1 MYTKKLFAIIVVF
14 LIALSLVTG
23 VLMRKSGTQNTAP
36 LQASIPN
43 ISVTQTVIIPND
55 KPATLSAKITP
66 GTTALDLLRTQTKI
80 VTQGE
85 GTQAFVTKI
94 GSREVDPKRREFW
107 SFEVNGKEASVGA
120 GSYLL
125 RNGDSIV
132 WLLKNY

>member
-1 MYTKKLFAIIVVF
+1 MNNKKSLIAAIIFVAV
-14 LIALSLVTG
+14 
-23 VLMRKSGTQNTAP
+23 
-36 LQASIPN
+36 ASI
-43 ISVTQTVIIPND
+43 ISFGSWGSFRTPPQTISPTIRQLSITQTVIIPDN

-80 VTQGE
+80 ATQGE

-94 GSREVDPKRREFW
+94 GSREVDPKNREYW
-107 SFEVNGKEASVGA
+107 SFEVNGKEAPVGA

-125 RNGDSIV
+125 QNGDSIV